1 MIEIR
6 QTGTTLTFDLI
17 DTVTAED
24 VAALKSAVEE
34 AFEREQEIGIVA
46 DLSRWHDITGDA
58 IEEDMGLELKLLGK
72 LGRIGRIAFVSDK
85 EWVQAMVNAVGPW
98 MPGTTLRTF
107 RGDAGAAAAGWA
119 AG

>member
-6 QTGTTLTFDLI
+6 QTGTTLTFHLI

-34 AFEREQEIGIVA
+34 AFAREQEIGIVA
-46 DLSRWHDITGDA
+46 DLTRWHDVTGDA